1 MYKKAWCMCK
11 VVVLLIKPIVYL
23 TFSLPSASLDL
34 KVPSTV
40 ALYARGNSPSPITE
54 VKYGTVP
61 SEYINL
67 TNFWSKSLIYK
78 TKSRCTKIERCG
90 TQRLAGK
97 SIDLFTGT
105 AAILN

>member
-1 MYKKAWCMCK
+1 MRKKAWCTCK

-23 TFSLPSASLDL
+23 TFLLPSASLDL
-34 KVPSTV
+34 RVPSTV

-54 VKYGTVP
+54 VKYNTVP
-61 SEYINL
+61 SEYINV

-78 TKSRCTKIERCG
+78 TKSRCTKIQRCG
-90 TQRLAGK
+90 TQRLEGK
-97 SIDLFTGT
+97 SIDLFTDT